1 MGESAMTTPLLPGCP
16 FRPWL
21 SEPGRGPRYGAE
33 STDRRGRVRVN
44 LYPGHPYAYRAG
56 WAWRSRLILCY
67 ALGRRLAR
75 GEHADHRN
83 RNRRLDSP
91 QNLRLMSAR
100 EHSKM
105 HATTRR
111 RGADGR
117 FLSESR

>member
-1 MGESAMTTPLLPGCP
+1 MSTPLLPGCP

-67 ALGRRLAR
+67 RFGRRLDR
-75 GEHADHRN
+75 HEHAHHRN
-83 RNRRLDSP
+83 RDRQRDDP
-91 QNLRLMSAR
+91 RNLRSIPAG
-100 EHSKM
+100 EHSRL
-105 HATTRR
+105 HAMTKP
-111 RGADGR
+111 RGVDGR
-117 FLSESR
+117 FRKEQR